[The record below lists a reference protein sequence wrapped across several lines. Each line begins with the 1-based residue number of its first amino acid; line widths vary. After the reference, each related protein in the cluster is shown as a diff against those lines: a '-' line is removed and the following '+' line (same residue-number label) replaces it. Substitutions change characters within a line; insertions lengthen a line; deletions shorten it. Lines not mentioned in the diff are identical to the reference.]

1 MSSTVVNIGPPPPG
15 SGFNLKEYN
24 AVVHV
29 HNFASR
35 PGNMIT
41 SPKFSCAGREW
52 VLEINPKN
60 SYGSVEIYLK
70 SKFRS
75 TITVDY
81 DISVKGYSATS
92 NSRVKFPADE
102 SSWRNSRWSVSR
114 RKTLNNALDDNGTFS
129 VYVRIR
135 PRDDAHGDTNPDSKI
150 CSRIV
155 SNLMKNENDADVTF
169 DVKGQLLYAHTIIL
183 KERAPDLVTDFCDAC
198 DKSNPIPIQDV
209 QPEVFKAMLQ
219 HAYAHNISPSM
230 WKDHTKEILEASGKY
245 GFNELK
251 SEAEALYLKSE
262 ITVDNVID
270 KLLYADSYNLSML
283 KKAAMDFIVKHGGE
297 VMASDSYDRLD
308 ESPKLRKEVMSAA
321 FESSRKRQRAGD

>member
-1 MSSTVVNIGPPPPG
+1 MSSWGRG
-15 SGFNLKEYN
+15 S
-24 AVVHV
+24 
-29 HNFASR
+29 
-35 PGNMIT
+35 
-41 SPKFSCAGREW
+41 
-52 VLEINPKN
+52 
-60 SYGSVEIYLK
+60 
-70 SKFRS
+70 
-75 TITVDY
+75 
-81 DISVKGYSATS
+81 
-92 NSRVKFPADE
+92 
-102 SSWRNSRWSVSR
+102 WSVTR
-114 RKTLNNALDDNGTFS
+114 RKTLNNSLDVNGTFTI
-129 VYVRIR
+129 YVRIR
-135 PRDDAHGDTNPDSKI
+135 PHDDDAHGDTNPDSKI

-169 DVKGQLLYAHTIIL
+169 DVKGQLMYAHTIIL

-209 QPEVFKAMLQ
+209 EPEVFKAMLQ
-219 HAYAHNISPSM
+219 HAYAHNICPTM

-262 ITVDNVID
+262 ITVDSVID

-283 KKAAMDFIVKHGGE
+283 KKATMGFIVKHGGE